1 MANTVK
7 AKVSEHHFK
16 RRVSVGNVTLTKSES
31 QEVEVNTTLR
41 NMVKAGNVVVTEGDI
56 HGGEQE
62 KNFQGDDES
71 GEESEADDAE
81 TEEAP
86 RNEPDAEVEG
96 GFEDKTVEEL
106 KDLCEE
112 RNLKKSGTKDELI
125 ERLKNSEQ
133 EG

>member
-1 MANTVK
+1 MVDTVK

-16 RRVSVGNVTLTKSES
+16 RRVSVGNVTLTKSENR
-31 QEVEVNTTLR
+31 EVEVNTTLR

-56 HGGEQE
+56 YGGEQE

-81 TEEAP
+81 EAETPGNELDAEAP
-86 RNEPDAEVEG
+86 EN
-96 GFEDKTVEEL
+96 FEDKTVEEL

-112 RNLKKSGTKDELI
+112 FGLKKSGTKDELV

>member
-1 MANTVK
+1 MSNTVK

-62 KNFQGDDES
+62 KNFQEDDES

-81 TEEAP
+81 AEEAP
-86 RNEPDAEVEG
+86 RDEPDAESVEG
-96 GFEDKTVEEL
+96 FEGKTVEEL

-112 RNLKKSGTKDELI
+112 RDLKKSGTKDELV

>member
-31 QEVEVNTTLR
+31 QEVKVNTTLR

-71 GEESEADDAE
+71 GEEGEADDAE
-81 TEEAP
+81 AEEAP
-86 RNEPDAEVEG
+86 GNEPDAKVPESFEG
-96 GFEDKTVEEL
+96 KTVEEL
-106 KDLCEE
+106 KELCEE
-112 RNLKKSGTKDELI
+112 RDLKKSGTKDELI
-125 ERLKNSEQ
+125 ERLKNEN
-133 EG
+133 EDN